1 MNNENER
8 KETKINTKEV
18 IVPENTTQAPTP
30 KEVTEEILPADH
42 LSEETTAAATEEATE
57 VVEPSAEEVP
67 NMENADTTET
77 TAEDE
82 LDTADLEADVTE
94 VASTQEKIPTEIPRS
109 SEMERYYQNKE
120 ADHQEIE
127 QLIATA
133 ERELADLKL
142 RKALMEADF
151 GQLLQYYQELILP
164 NEPISPIA
172 KKTLLEYFSYELL
185 KPLHTVGLTQGSRY
199 DVWQSKH
206 FLIQYQ
212 LTETQNLA
220 LNFQMTPIDSRF
232 TTAFMNL
239 MTVKPGEMVVE
250 VEDNQVLKLV
260 RQWHVEHVFSTNQ
273 LSLIN
278 YDLNQLLT
286 HFRELGFTITPS
298 LLDNA
303 HPLQVR
309 LDSEFPLEASVL
321 DDIFIKT
328 MENPEFD
335 FETLP
340 EDRYQ
345 VLLDQEQKLTIS
357 EMAEGVTSLFVDSDN
372 RRRSLLDFFT
382 SYPFLVPLMVR

>member
-1 MNNENER
+1 MTNQNEE

-18 IVPENTTQAPTP
+18 ILPEAPAEVAPT
-30 KEVTEEILPADH
+30 
-42 LSEETTAAATEEATE
+42 EETPDVSETPVVLEMETVEDTEAPVETKEELENESTLATEEKL
-57 VVEPSAEEVP
+57 
-67 NMENADTTET
+67 N
-77 TAEDE
+77 
-82 LDTADLEADVTE
+82 
-94 VASTQEKIPTEIPRS
+94 QEIPRDS
-109 SEMERYYQNKE
+109 GQDRYYQNKE

-151 GQLLQYYQELILP
+151 PQLLQYYQELILP
-164 NEPISPIA
+164 RESISPIA

-185 KPLHTVGLTQGSRY
+185 KPLASVGLEQGNSY
-199 DVWQSKH
+199 DIWQSKH
-206 FLIQYQ
+206 FLVQYQ
-212 LTETQNLA
+212 LNDSQNLA
-220 LNFQMTPIDSRF
+220 LNFKMTPIDNRF
-232 TTAFMNL
+232 TTDFINL
-239 MTVKPGEMVVE
+239 MTVKPGELIIE
-250 VEDNQVLKLV
+250 VEDNQVLELI
-260 RQWHVEHVFSTNQ
+260 RQWHVEHVFSANQ

-278 YDLNQLLT
+278 YDLNQLLS
-286 HFRELGFTITPS
+286 HFRELGFSISPS

-309 LDSEFPLEASVL
+309 LDSEFPLEESVL

-328 MENPEFD
+328 MENPDYD
-335 FETLP
+335 FETLVNQQ
-340 EDRYQ
+340 YQ

-357 EMAEGVTSLFVDSDN
+357 QTEEGETSLFVDSDN

>member
-18 IVPENTTQAPTP
+18 IVPNNTAQAPTP
-30 KEVTEEILPADH
+30 QEVTEEILPADH
-42 LSEETTAAATEEATE
+42 LSEETTTAATEETTE
-57 VVEPSAEEVP
+57 VVETPEKVA
-67 NMENADTTET
+67 NTENTDTTEA

-82 LDTADLEADVTE
+82 LDTTDLEADITE

-250 VEDNQVLKLV
+250 VEDNQVLELV

-382 SYPFLVPLMVR
+382 SYPFLVPLTVR

>member
-1 MNNENER
+1 MSNETENN
-8 KETKINTKEV
+8 ETKINTKEV
-18 IVPENTTQAPTP
+18 IVPENPAQTSNPSELATTTTAVESAAEAKEEAVSSPT
-30 KEVTEEILPADH
+30 
-42 LSEETTAAATEEATE
+42 ETTTTEGALPIEDDSAAATSEEEA
-57 VVEPSAEEVP
+57 VP
-67 NMENADTTET
+67 N
-77 TAEDE
+77 
-82 LDTADLEADVTE
+82 
-94 VASTQEKIPTEIPRS
+94 QEKIPTEIPRT
-109 SEMERYYQNKE
+109 SEMERYYQAKE

-127 QLIATA
+127 HSIATA

-151 GQLLQYYQELILP
+151 TQLLQYYQELILP

-185 KPLHTVGLTQGSRY
+185 KPLHTVGLTQGNRY
-199 DVWQSKH
+199 DIWQSKH
-206 FLIQYQ
+206 FLVQYH
-212 LTETQNLA
+212 LTESQNLA

-232 TTAFMNL
+232 TTSFMNL
-239 MTVKPGEMVVE
+239 MTVKSGEMLVE
-250 VEDNQVLKLV
+250 VEDNQVLELV

-278 YDLNQLLT
+278 YDLNQLLA

-340 EDRYQ
+340 EERYQ

-357 EMAEGVTSLFVDSDN
+357 GIEAGATSLFVDSDN

>member
-18 IVPENTTQAPTP
+18 IVPNNTAQAPTP
-30 KEVTEEILPADH
+30 QEVTEEILPADH
-42 LSEETTAAATEEATE
+42 LSEETTTAATEETTE
-57 VVEPSAEEVP
+57 VVETPEKVA
-67 NMENADTTET
+67 NTENTDTTEA

-82 LDTADLEADVTE
+82 LDTTDLEADITE

-250 VEDNQVLKLV
+250 VEDNQVLELV

>member
-18 IVPENTTQAPTP
+18 IVPNNTAQAPTP
-30 KEVTEEILPADH
+30 QEVTEEIPTADQ
-42 LSEETTAAATEEATE
+42 LSEETTAAVTEEATE
-57 VVEPSAEEVP
+57 VVETSEEVA
-67 NMENADTTET
+67 NTENADTTEA
-77 TAEDE
+77 TAGDE
-82 LDTADLEADVTE
+82 LDIADLDADATE

-185 KPLHTVGLTQGSRY
+185 KPLHTVGLTQGNRY

-250 VEDNQVLKLV
+250 VEDNQVLELV

-303 HPLQVR
+303 HALQVR

>member
-30 KEVTEEILPADH
+30 
-42 LSEETTAAATEEATE
+42 SEETTTAVTEEATE
-57 VVEPSAEEVP
+57 VVEPSEEVL
-67 NMENADTTET
+67 NVENTDTTEA
-77 TAEDE
+77 TAGDE
-82 LDTADLEADVTE
+82 LDTADLEAEATE
-94 VASTQEKIPTEIPRS
+94 VAPTQEKIPTEIPRS

-250 VEDNQVLKLV
+250 VEDNQVLELV

-286 HFRELGFTITPS
+286 HFRELGFTINPS

-321 DDIFIKT
+321 DDIFIKA

>member
-1 MNNENER
+1 MSNEQETN
-8 KETKINTKEV
+8 ETKINTKEV
-18 IVPENTTQAPTP
+18 IVPENPTQTPAP
-30 KEVTEEILPADH
+30 EEAV
-42 LSEETTAAATEEATE
+42 AATPDQKTPSVTQEEAPEAVAPVAPASLEATE
-57 VVEPSAEEVP
+57 TDSEEVVAEVAPLESDVAATAATAEES
-67 NMENADTTET
+67 
-77 TAEDE
+77 
-82 LDTADLEADVTE
+82 
-94 VASTQEKIPTEIPRS
+94 ASQEKIPTEIPRS
-109 SEMERYYQNKE
+109 SEMERYYENKE

-127 QLIATA
+127 HLITTA

-151 GQLLQYYQELILP
+151 SQLLQYYQELILP

-185 KPLHTVGLTQGSRY
+185 KPLHTVGLSQSNRY

-206 FLIQYQ
+206 FLIQYH
-212 LTETQNLA
+212 LTESQNLA
-220 LNFQMTPIDSRF
+220 LNFKMTPIDNRF

-239 MTVKPGEMVVE
+239 MTVKPGEMLVE
-250 VEDNQVLKLV
+250 VEDNQVLELV

-278 YDLNQLLT
+278 YDLNQLLA

-321 DDIFIKT
+321 DEIFIKA

-340 EDRYQ
+340 EERYQ
-345 VLLDQEQKLTIS
+345 ILLDQEQKLTIS
-357 EMAEGVTSLFVDSDN
+357 GMAEGVTSLFVDSDN

>member
-18 IVPENTTQAPTP
+18 IVPENTAQAPTP
-30 KEVTEEILPADH
+30 KEVTEEIPTADQ
-42 LSEETTAAATEEATE
+42 LSEETTATVTEEATE
-57 VVEPSAEEVP
+57 VVEPSEEVP
-67 NMENADTTET
+67 NVENADGTEA

-82 LDTADLEADVTE
+82 LDTLDLEADATE

-250 VEDNQVLKLV
+250 VEDNQVLELV

-321 DDIFIKT
+321 DDIFIKA